1 MIQTVFNKPYEQV
14 RELEPGH
21 VLIVRRDG
29 DFSVEPFTAPQPI
42 RPCSFERIYFS
53 RGSDRDIYRERKRL
67 GALLVPQILRSID
80 HDIEN
85 TVFSYIPN
93 TAESA
98 FFGLVGGLDEYCQHI
113 RAERILHENGSLTEQ
128 RLKEILRF
136 KPRFEKVAIKDVKM
150 RTFITQDNDRDDL
163 VAHVYDITYGTIRA
177 GKDNLVILDDS
188 IVRGTTLR
196 QSIVRILDRL
206 EPRKIVVCS
215 SAPQI
220 RYPDCYG
227 IDMSRLGDFVAFRA
241 AVELLRE
248 SGTATLIDD
257 VYRECLEQL
266 QGERSQAANCVK
278 RIYEPFTDEQI
289 SGQDRADHQGAGYPL
304 AGRSD
309 LPDRAEHARGDPR
322 ARGRLVLHRRLP
334 YPGRQRGRR
343 SGVRQLLRETQ
354 RKSILNQDG
363 RPGPSERHGGER
375 NPVPVS
381 TTNTNTL

>member
-1 MIQTVFNKPYEQV
+1 MPQDVYKRQVFNKTYEQV

-53 RGSDRDIYRERKRL
+53 RGSYRDIYRERKRL

-98 FFGLVGGLDEYCQHI
+98 FFGRVGGLDEYCQHI

-188 IVRGTTLR
+188 ICLLYT
-196 QSIVRILDRL
+196 
-206 EPRKIVVCS
+206 
-215 SAPQI
+215 
-220 RYPDCYG
+220 
-227 IDMSRLGDFVAFRA
+227 SR
-241 AVELLRE
+241 
-248 SGTATLIDD
+248 
-257 VYRECLEQL
+257 
-266 QGERSQAANCVK
+266 CV
-278 RIYEPFTDEQI
+278 
-289 SGQDRADHQGAGYPL
+289 
-304 AGRSD
+304 
-309 LPDRAEHARGDPR
+309 
-322 ARGRLVLHRRLP
+322 
-334 YPGRQRGRR
+334 
-343 SGVRQLLRETQ
+343 
-354 RKSILNQDG
+354 
-363 RPGPSERHGGER
+363 
-375 NPVPVS
+375 
-381 TTNTNTL
+381 